1 MTDALCSVLY
11 IPRVHGTRLSESHR
25 KLRATL
31 HFDHAEAGER
41 VDLKTRNQHINLR
54 IDFGLLTYT
63 TTS

>member
-1 MTDALCSVLY
+1 MTGALCSVLY
-11 IPRVHGTRLSESHR
+11 IPCVHGTRLSESHR

-31 HFDHAEAGER
+31 HFDHPEAGER
-41 VDLKTRNQHINLR
+41 VDLKTRNQYINLR